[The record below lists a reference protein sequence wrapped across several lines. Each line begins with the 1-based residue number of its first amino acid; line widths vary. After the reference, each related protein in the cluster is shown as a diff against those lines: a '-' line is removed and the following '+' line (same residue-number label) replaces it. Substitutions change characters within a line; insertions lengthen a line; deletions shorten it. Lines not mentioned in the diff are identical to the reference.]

1 MKTKI
6 KFLKLLIPAV
16 IGVGIL
22 FTSCLKDDDDYYSI
36 GDYIVTFGTIEK
48 KSSAVND
55 YVIHL
60 DHGDNVVPVSTAI
73 PSFEIKNNQ
82 RVLVNFNPLSDEK
95 LTDST
100 LTYLAKINGLREI
113 LFKGIKKYTEV
124 KDDSMGHDPI
134 IVRDAWISKTG
145 GILNID
151 FKYYTEGSVHYI
163 NLIDN
168 GEGNGID
175 KPFVLEFRHNAR
187 GDRKDY
193 PATGYVSFKLDY
205 LKLAGKTETKFF
217 IRYTDYDGRR
227 IDLPRTYKY

>member
-1 MKTKI
+1 MKMKI
-6 KFLKLLIPAV
+6 KFLKLFIPAV
-16 IGVGIL
+16 IGVGVL
-22 FTSCLKDDDDYYSI
+22 LTSCLKDDDYYSI

-73 PSFEIKNNQ
+73 PWFEIKNNQ
-82 RVLVNFNPLSDEK
+82 RVLLNFNPLSDEK

-100 LTYLAKINGLREI
+100 LTYFAKINGLREI

-124 KDDSMGHDPI
+124 KDDSMGHDSI

-151 FKYYTEGSVHYI
+151 FKYYTQGSVHYI

-217 IRYTDYDGRR
+217 IRYTDYDGNR